1 MGAIPEAVATELA
14 FILGDH
20 RFVEAVERGLGVG
33 LRALMAYMLIY
44 LRVYGL
50 WFFVIHVDDE
60 VWVLL
65 AVSYC

>member
-1 MGAIPEAVATELA
+1 MGAIPKAVATELA

-20 RFVEAVERGLGVG
+20 RLIEAVERGLGVG
-33 LRALMAYMLIY
+33 LWTLMAYMLVY

-50 WFFVIHVDDE
+50 WFFVIHVNDA

-65 AVSYC
+65 AVS